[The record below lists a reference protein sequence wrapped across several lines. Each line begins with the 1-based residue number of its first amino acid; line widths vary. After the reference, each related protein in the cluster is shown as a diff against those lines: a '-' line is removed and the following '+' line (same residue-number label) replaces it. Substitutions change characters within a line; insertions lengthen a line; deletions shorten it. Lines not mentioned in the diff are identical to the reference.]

1 MNNKIFLKIGWLL
14 IISLLGYLFFVVF
27 FLSPKVNNYFSNAE
41 IKKERLQFNKIVTII
56 NNKSRN
62 YVNKDSL
69 IKDVELLLS
78 SITLAKT
85 GQIYIFDSS
94 GKIIIDTSSE
104 FDSKYISKLI
114 LPHSK
119 NKTFFEEIKKSYNS
133 KTTFEY
139 LWNKPYDAYN
149 YAYPKISWV
158 EYNKDLDWY
167 IVSSIYKEDFSTY
180 VEGINSLILNI
191 SILLF
196 VLLVIIGL
204 VITIKVVAPINRMF
218 SEVQKAQIKHSNVDM
233 IKESKDEIGFLA
245 NQFNTL
251 LDQVETNRKT
261 LDDHVQKKTKEISD
275 KLYYD
280 ELTNL
285 KNRYALQED
294 IKDCE
299 FVSIA
304 LVDIDSFDDIN
315 ELYGFSTGNLV
326 LIETANILN
335 EFGNKYNVS
344 INRIHGNVF
353 SVTDKRMMGFS
364 KYDQFISELSTLF
377 KSRPILIE
385 ELDIEIFIDV
395 TLGISI
401 AQEEPL
407 KTAGI
412 ALKRAKKTN
421 HRYFVYNNELDRREI
436 IERSIF
442 WREKIKRALKDSN
455 VIAFYQPIFNTKKEI
470 VKYETLMR
478 IKDIDKDGKVSYI
491 LPNLFLDVAIKTK
504 QYLQLSNQ
512 VISKALSDL
521 NKTKKQISFNL
532 SFKDIL
538 DIDFVESLDKNL
550 DNISNINKERIV
562 FEILESDHITD
573 YTILEDFINKYRR
586 QGIKIAI
593 DDFGT
598 GYSNFAHI
606 LKIRPDYIKIDGS
619 LIKDINTDKNSYE
632 MVKSII
638 DFSKA
643 LNIIVIAEY
652 VHSQE
657 VFDLARQMGVDEF
670 QGFYL
675 GKPNP
680 LIE

>member
-538 DIDFVESLDKNL
+538 DIDFVE
-550 DNISNINKERIV
+550 
-562 FEILESDHITD
+562 
-573 YTILEDFINKYRR
+573 
-586 QGIKIAI
+586 
-593 DDFGT
+593 
-598 GYSNFAHI
+598 
-606 LKIRPDYIKIDGS
+606 LK
-619 LIKDINTDKNSYE
+619 T
-632 MVKSII
+632 
-638 DFSKA
+638 
-643 LNIIVIAEY
+643 
-652 VHSQE
+652 
-657 VFDLARQMGVDEF
+657 
-670 QGFYL
+670 
-675 GKPNP
+675 
-680 LIE
+680 